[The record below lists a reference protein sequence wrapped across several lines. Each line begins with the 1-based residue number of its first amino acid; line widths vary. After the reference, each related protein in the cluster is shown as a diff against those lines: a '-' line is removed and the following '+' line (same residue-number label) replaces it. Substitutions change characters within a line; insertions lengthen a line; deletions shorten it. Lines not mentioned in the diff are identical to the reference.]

1 MWFKEPQGRSWQE
14 SQWPKTGWKWPKMKM
29 SWLRI
34 STTSHSRTFF
44 LPIVFFSRFHFLH
57 CIGVQFLFKRIF
69 LRVDVYFQRELR
81 IRMYPW
87 FFPRRGWI
95 FLPLLGHYP
104 HFWALL
110 HRALIYIFLSFVCHF
125 CGHFG
130 LFILGHFLHFV
141 ISCHCRPSLEG
152 NLCRWPCRPFLA
164 VLAISRCKMTLW
176 LKMIEMAKNW
186 PWPQPKWLKDGQKMV

>member
-1 MWFKEPQGRSWQE
+1 MAEN
-14 SQWPKTGWKWPKMKM
+14 
-29 SWLRI
+29 WLEMTQNEDVLTPHI
-34 STTSHSRTFF
+34 YHKSFQDFF
-44 LPIVFFSRFHFLH
+44 LTNCFPFKLSFFALYRCTIFIQKNFFASW
-57 CIGVQFLFKRIF
+57 CIFSKRIENSDVSLVFPKERSNFSTIVGPLSPF
-69 LRVDVYFQRELR
+69 LGPSPSR
-81 IRMYPW
+81 ID
-87 FFPRRGWI
+87 
-95 FLPLLGHYP
+95 
-104 HFWALL
+104 
-110 HRALIYIFLSFVCHF
+110 IYIFLSFVCHF